1 MARKIFVGSLPSAV
15 TEDLLRSEF
24 DRFGRIDEVFI
35 KEGCP
40 VGKQWAFVTFASA
53 DAAAAAKEA
62 CDRLLRLPG
71 AERACDV
78 MLAKNQG
85 STGAADAGSSAPRK
99 IFVGSL
105 PDGIQEEALRLE
117 FSKYGIVEDLFLKPG
132 CEPGRQWAFVTFDSP
147 NAAAHAQEAS
157 NGRLHFEGA
166 ARPCEV
172 TLARNQGMFGSGALQ
187 QAAPAAKMPI
197 ETGPK
202 KVFVGTLPDSVD
214 ENILT
219 EEFSNYGVV
228 TDVFLKPGCESGR
241 KWGFITFSTSEEA
254 KHAKASCDRV
264 LMLPGAERPC
274 EVTMAKH
281 QGMYGQDSLDR
292 GGGMHIG
299 GGNYNSGFGSS
310 YNAHGSTPYGGSF
323 GGPSGGSSLGN
334 HRSFSIGGGYSGG
347 GSHSSTPFKRA
358 TAPITAAPIGG
369 AGSGFAPSG
378 GGGPAAGGPCKVFV
392 GSLPDGI
399 SDRTLRREFGR
410 YGEVTDVFI
419 KPGCEPGRQWA
430 FVTFASASEAQQAK
444 EATDRQL
451 TLPGADR
458 ACEVMMAKHQG
469 LFGQAP
475 LSSFGQNMNSP
486 SPAQPPPPR
495 SPPPPHMTP
504 WRTYKTQSGLP
515 YYHNTQT
522 GQTVWECPTEFVPP
536 PGNAHAAGD
545 RGGQGSRYSPY

>member
-1 MARKIFVGSLPSAV
+1 M
-15 TEDLLRSEF
+15 
-24 DRFGRIDEVFI
+24 
-35 KEGCP
+35 
-40 VGKQWAFVTFASA
+40 
-53 DAAAAAKEA
+53 
-62 CDRLLRLPG
+62 
-71 AERACDV
+71 
-78 MLAKNQG
+78 
-85 STGAADAGSSAPRK
+85 
-99 IFVGSL
+99 
-105 PDGIQEEALRLE
+105 
-117 FSKYGIVEDLFLKPG
+117 
-132 CEPGRQWAFVTFDSP
+132 
-147 NAAAHAQEAS
+147 H
-157 NGRLHFEGA
+157 
-166 ARPCEV
+166 V

-292 GGGMHIG
+292 GGGTHIG